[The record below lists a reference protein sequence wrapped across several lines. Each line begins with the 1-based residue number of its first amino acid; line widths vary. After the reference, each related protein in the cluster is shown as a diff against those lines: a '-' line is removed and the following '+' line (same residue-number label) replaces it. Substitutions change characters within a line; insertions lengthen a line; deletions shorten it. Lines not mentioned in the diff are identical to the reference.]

1 MKTNF
6 TRNALIGAAFLASL
20 VMIYFGI
27 NFLKGVNIF
36 QKKNT
41 YVAVFKD
48 VSGLLVSS
56 PVYVKGYKVGI
67 VNTIQMVN
75 TDPMQ
80 FAVDFNLQKGFKIPL
95 GSTVEFGPDLLGGAS
110 VSLLINDNITGYFEP
125 GDTIKG
131 ARKVGMMDGAANIVP
146 KADSIL
152 IHVDS
157 AVVAL
162 RRLMTNPMWEKSIIS
177 IGATV
182 EQLNASGKALNAI
195 MNTLQHDL
203 PGITQNLS
211 DISTD
216 LKQVSSNL
224 SSVDIQKTVASI
236 DETVDN
242 LKMFSDKMNSK
253 DNSLGKLMNDT
264 QLHDSLSSTINT
276 ATQLLEDI
284 RKNPKRY
291 LSIRLRLF

>member
-6 TRNALIGAAFLASL
+6 SKNALIGVAFLASL
-20 VMIYFGI
+20 LMIYFGI

-67 VNTIQMVN
+67 VNTIQMVSA
-75 TDPMQ
+75 DPMQ
-80 FAVDFNLQKGFKIPL
+80 FAVDFNLKNGFKIPR

-110 VSLLINDNITGYFEP
+110 VSLLLSSDFTEYLQP
-125 GDTIKG
+125 GDTIPG

-152 IHVDS
+152 MHIDS

-162 RRLMTNPMWEKSIIS
+162 RRLMTNPTWEKSVAG
-177 IGATV
+177 IGTTV
-182 EQLNASGKALNAI
+182 DQLNASTKSLNAI
-195 MNTLQHDL
+195 MSGLKQDFPVVTK
-203 PGITQNLS
+203 NLS
-211 DISTD
+211 DVSTD
-216 LKQVSSNL
+216 LKQISGELNAMDL
-224 SSVDIQKTVASI
+224 QKTYASI
-236 DETVDN
+236 DETVNN
-242 LKMFSDKMNSK
+242 LKLFSDKMNSK
-253 DNSLGKLMNDT
+253 DNSLGRLMNDT
-264 QLHDSLSSTINT
+264 QLHDSLTSTINN

-284 RKNPKRY
+284 RKNPERY
-291 LSIRLRLF
+291 LSVRLRLF